1 METVTTSYGILSVLP
16 PLIAIAL
23 ALITKQTVFSLI
35 VGLWSGVTIISGWNP
50 ILALPR
56 MISDFFIPLIANE
69 SNAGMLILITS
80 CGGFV

>member
-35 VGLWSGVTIISGWNP
+35 VVLWSGVTIIS
-50 ILALPR
+50 
-56 MISDFFIPLIANE
+56 
-69 SNAGMLILITS
+69 
-80 CGGFV
+80 